1 MIILDKQVR
10 IFMMDKD
17 NKGNDLSALN
27 SKAKKQLT
35 KVFGGLTITKAAGT
49 WIDAGKLYEDSSYI
63 FSCSYSGKL
72 TDEQASA
79 VIEVVKAELN
89 KGKQQA
95 VSIMFYNKLLIVTK
109 EDLKQL
115 EKMLKNN

>member
-1 MIILDKQVR
+1 
-10 IFMMDKD
+10 MDKD
-17 NKGNDLSALN
+17 NKGNDLSDLN
-27 SKAKKQLT
+27 SQAKKLLT

-49 WIDAGKLYEDSSYI
+49 WIDGGQLYEDSSYI

-72 TDEQASA
+72 TDDQASA
-79 VIEVVKAELN
+79 VIEVVKAELS

-95 VSIMFYNKLLIVTK
+95 VSIIFSSKLLIVTK
-109 EDLKQL
+109 EDIKQL